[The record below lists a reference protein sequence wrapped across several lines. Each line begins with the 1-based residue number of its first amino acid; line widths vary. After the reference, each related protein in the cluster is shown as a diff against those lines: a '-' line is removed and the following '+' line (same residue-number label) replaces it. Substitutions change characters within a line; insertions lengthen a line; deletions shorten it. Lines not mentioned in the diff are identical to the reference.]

1 MVHMEVVLRSH
12 QRGAASLAHPG
23 GRNSSFPRKRGL
35 VSSLLPLARALGD
48 VVERGAL
55 QMVDT
60 DSIERTGASGVTRG
74 NPQRSGH
81 NLLSLSQVGR
91 LALASGVF
99 FLASSPSAEALPLP
113 MPNVAQFQIAGLDA
127 TTIEAAVTSAG
138 VLGPVVF
145 VLVYGIAALL
155 LIPASVL
162 TISAGFL
169 FGGLYGTALVSAG
182 STFGAAL
189 SFLVARY
196 FARAFVEDKIRQSD
210 GKILKAVDK
219 AIESQ
224 GSKVV
229 FLMRLSPLFP
239 YSLIN
244 YSLGLT
250 KIPFTEYI
258 VASWLGMLPGTL
270 AYTGIGAAG
279 KVAMDA
285 SVGSVEATSPLVV
298 LLYAVG
304 AIATVLVTT
313 LVGKTA
319 SSYLDSDE

>member
-1 MVHMEVVLRSH
+1 MLATDRTGFRTQAAFCERINRRPRRLGAGVTP
-12 QRGAASLAHPG
+12 AASP
-23 GRNSSFPRKRGL
+23 
-35 VSSLLPLARALGD
+35 VSHISR
-48 VVERGAL
+48 VVI
-55 QMVDT
+55 V
-60 DSIERTGASGVTRG
+60 SGV
-74 NPQRSGH
+74 SW
-81 NLLSLSQVGR
+81 LLT
-91 LALASGVF
+91 ASTGQ
-99 FLASSPSAEALPLP
+99 ALPVP
-113 MPNVAQFQIAGLDA
+113 MPNVAAFQIAGMDA
-127 TTIEAAVTSAG
+127 TMIEAAITSAG
-138 VLGPVVF
+138 ILGPVVF
-145 VLVYGIAALL
+145 VLAYGLAALL
-155 LIPASVL
+155 LVPASVL

-169 FGGLYGTALVSAG
+169 FGPVLGTALVSAG

-196 FARAFVEDKIRQSD
+196 FARAFVERRIQESN

-250 KIPFTEYI
+250 KIPFVEYI
-258 VASWLGMLPGTL
+258 VASWAGMLPGTV

-285 SVGSVEATSPLVV
+285 SVGSVESTNPFVV

-313 LVGKTA
+313 LIGKTA
-319 SSYLDSDE
+319 STYLEEEEG